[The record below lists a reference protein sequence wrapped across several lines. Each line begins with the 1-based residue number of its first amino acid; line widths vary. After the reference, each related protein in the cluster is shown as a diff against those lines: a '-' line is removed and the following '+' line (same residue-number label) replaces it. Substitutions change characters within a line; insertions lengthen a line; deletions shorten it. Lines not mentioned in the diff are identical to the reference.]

1 MLNKIV
7 DEKWLTASGVACFC
21 PCRREG
27 DDVIVTTNTTS
38 GGEVRLP
45 FLRQQISKRADKPN
59 MCLADFIPPQGD
71 WIGGFAVTA
80 GQGLEPQLAR
90 VKPGKGDYSDILPK
104 AQADRLDG
112 GFGEGKAGAGRE
124 KAVGNGPQED
134 LVNQE
139 E

>member
-1 MLNKIV
+1 MLKKIV
-7 DEKWLTASGVACFC
+7 DEKWLTASGVAGFW

-59 MCLADFIPPQGD
+59 MCLADFISPQGD

-80 GQGLEPQLAR
+80 GHGIEPHLAR
-90 VKPGKGDYSDILPK
+90 FKQIGRASCRER
-104 AQADRLDG
+104 ACQDG
-112 GFGEGKAGAGRE
+112 
-124 KAVGNGPQED
+124 
-134 LVNQE
+134 
-139 E
+139 